1 MSKRVLFI
9 VPHADDEVLG
19 FGGTIAKKVD
29 RGDEVIVTISQAPNN
44 DRAAQQLQDSKE
56 AKSILGY
63 SKQYFL
69 HLSDKTMCNDLYEL
83 IAAVQNHIVE
93 IKPDI
98 IYTTHYSDNH
108 QDHKNL
114 YRAISIVTRPN
125 GFVGTPTIYAGE
137 VISSH
142 DQSFGLERGQ
152 FVPNYYEVINESQLK
167 RKIEAIKKFSIE
179 LRTWPHSRS
188 IETIK
193 AKAIVRGSECKEKY
207 AEAFMNLREINK

>member
-19 FGGTIAKKVD
+19 FGGTIAKRVD
-29 RGDEVIVTISQAPNN
+29 KGDEVIVTISQAPNN

-56 AKSILGY
+56 AKSVLGY

-83 IAAVQNHIVE
+83 IEAVQRHIIE

-108 QDHKNL
+108 QDHKSL
-114 YRAISIVTRPN
+114 YRALAIVSRPN
-125 GFVGTPTIYAGE
+125 GFIGTPTIIAGE

-142 DQSFGLERGQ
+142 DQSFGSDRSS
-152 FVPNYYEVINESQLK
+152 FTPNRYEILTETHLK
-167 RKIEAIKKFSIE
+167 RKLDAIKRFSLEIQQ
-179 LRTWPHSRS
+179 WPHSRS
-188 IETIK
+188 LESIK
-193 AKAIVRGSECKEKY
+193 AKAIVRGSECRSKY
-207 AEAFMNLREINK
+207 AEAFMTLREVNK